1 MLYNYGLISSIDA
14 GVIEKTLDLICEKFT
29 EGVINVL
36 EVGVYAGD
44 TGMGITNYL
53 CRKNRDCFLTGVDNM
68 RDGEKIRTNYDKL
81 IIGNSNEVYN
91 QIEPESQDFV
101 FIDGCHTYPMV
112 ISDFYCYSP
121 KVKKGGF
128 ILFHDTGVH
137 INPLHGYQGVGDPND
152 PDMCLGGVRKAL
164 NYIGLFK
171 QWGGG
176 SMGGGDWV
184 DHTGTM
190 GFELRFDE
198 SDKNDEA
205 GGVCC
210 YQKIY

>member
-1 MLYNYGLISSIDA
+1 MPHNYGLISDVDA
-14 GVIEKTLDLICEKFT
+14 GVIEKTLDLICEKSPK
-29 EGVINVL
+29 GVINVL

-53 CRKNRDCFLTGVDNM
+53 CSKNRDCFLTGVDNM

-164 NYIGLFK
+164 ELIGLIWKDEEDFFIDRYANE
-171 QWGGG
+171 W
-176 SMGGGDWV
+176 
-184 DHTGTM
+184 
-190 GFELRFDE
+190 ELIFDKA
-198 SDKNDEA
+198 DPNDEA
-205 GGVCC
+205 GGICC
-210 YQKIY
+210 FKKI

>member
-1 MLYNYGLISSIDA
+1 MRHNYGLISDVDA
-14 GVIEKTLDLICEKFT
+14 GVIEKTLDLICEKFP
-29 EGVINVL
+29 ERVINIL

-53 CRKNRDCFLTGVDNM
+53 CSKNMDCFLTGVDNM

-164 NYIGLFK
+164 ELIGLIWKDEEDFFIDRYANE
-171 QWGGG
+171 W
-176 SMGGGDWV
+176 
-184 DHTGTM
+184 
-190 GFELRFDE
+190 ELIFDKA
-198 SDKNDEA
+198 DPNDEA
-205 GGVCC
+205 GGICC
-210 YQKIY
+210 FKKI